1 MKGMFYGLRG
11 VPMKYVIP
19 FYESSGKTPVQTV
32 IIKMYE
38 RDVLWL
44 PLLYESRGKKLLLYN
59 KLMERDVLLS
69 SYIVVEV
76 IMYSK
81 YDLIWNK

>member
-1 MKGMFYGLRG
+1 MKTYLDSHISSYEKCQLCRHSLICKIISYQGKG

-38 RDVLWL
+38 RDVLWPKRCSNEICNTIL
-44 PLLYESRGKKLLLYN
+44 
-59 KLMERDVLLS
+59 
-69 SYIVVEV
+69 
-76 IMYSK
+76 
-81 YDLIWNK
+81 